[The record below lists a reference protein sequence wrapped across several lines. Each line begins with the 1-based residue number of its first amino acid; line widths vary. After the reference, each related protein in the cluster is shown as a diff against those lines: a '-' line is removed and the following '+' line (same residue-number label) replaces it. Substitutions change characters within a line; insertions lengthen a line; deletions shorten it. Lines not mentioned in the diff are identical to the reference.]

1 MVILRKV
8 KSATLIETLIATV
21 LIVIVFLLSAMI
33 INSIFF
39 NTFHQKKDVVVN
51 RLDEL
56 EYNCIN
62 NSIRLPYQEEYEN
75 WTIQIDKK
83 KNVKELKIIAIN
95 KTTGKEIERDLY
107 LLANE

>member
-39 NTFHQKKDVVVN
+39 NTFHQKIDVVVN

>member
-39 NTFHQKKDVVVN
+39 NTFHQKKDIVVN

>member
-39 NTFHQKKDVVVN
+39 NTFHQKKDIVVN

-62 NSIRLPYQEEYEN
+62 KSIILPYQEEYEN

>member
-21 LIVIVFLLSAMI
+21 LIVIVFLLATMI
-33 INSIFF
+33 INTVFF
-39 NTFHQKKDVVVN
+39 NTFHQKKEVVVN

-62 NSIRLPYQEEYEN
+62 QSLKLPYQEEYEN
-75 WTIQIDKK
+75 WTIQIRKK
-83 KNVKELKIIAIN
+83 DNLKELKIIATN

-107 LLANE
+107 LFQNE

>member
-62 NSIRLPYQEEYEN
+62 NSIELPYQEEYEN

-107 LLANE
+107 LLAND

>member
-51 RLDEL
+51 RLDAL

-62 NSIRLPYQEEYEN
+62 NSIELPYQEEYEN

>member
-62 NSIRLPYQEEYEN
+62 KSITLPYQEEYEN

>member
-75 WTIQIDKK
+75 WTIQIRKK
-83 KNVKELKIIAIN
+83 DNLKELKIIATN

>member
-62 NSIRLPYQEEYEN
+62 NSIELPYQEEYEN

>member
-62 NSIRLPYQEEYEN
+62 NSIILPYQEEYEN
-75 WTIQIDKK
+75 WIIQIDKK
-83 KNVKELKIIAIN
+83 KNVKELKIIATN